1 MPLSEQLICEKARTI
16 FQDLKKE
23 HGKEDNSSET
33 FVASKG
39 WFNRFKCRGDLKNRR
54 IYGEAASADEEGA
67 KKFLEQLEKIIT
79 EEEYLP
85 QLIFNAVRATE
96 NGKKTL
102 REFWKDFNIYTA
114 VKNIGES
121 WEEVTESNMNGVWK
135 KLCPYL
141 VNDFKGFDEA
151 CTLRKHL
158 RRHHL
163 SEWVSE
169 GRVGGAAPSCVCDNN
184 NNTDCGRMTPLDNIL
199 VRGGWCGVEYT
210 RLANITHYVQ

>member
-67 KKFLEQLEKIIT
+67 KKFLE
-79 EEEYLP
+79 
-85 QLIFNAVRATE
+85 
-96 NGKKTL
+96 
-102 REFWKDFNIYTA
+102 
-114 VKNIGES
+114 
-121 WEEVTESNMNGVWK
+121 
-135 KLCPYL
+135 
-141 VNDFKGFDEA
+141 
-151 CTLRKHL
+151 H
-158 RRHHL
+158 
-163 SEWVSE
+163 EWVSE

>member
-39 WFNRFKCRGDLKNRR
+39 WFNRFKCRGNLTNRR

-85 QLIFNAVRATE
+85 QLIFN
-96 NGKKTL
+96 
-102 REFWKDFNIYTA
+102 
-114 VKNIGES
+114 
-121 WEEVTESNMNGVWK
+121 
-135 KLCPYL
+135 
-141 VNDFKGFDEA
+141 
-151 CTLRKHL
+151 TLRKHL

-210 RLANITHYVQ
+210 RQANITHYVQ